1 MLTISPE
8 IIQHIK
14 DGGDYCHLIELQ
26 LEPVP
31 IYLTDCVFD
40 VVSDV
45 KTFLGNGILNEID
58 SVAIRSE
65 ITVNQTKI
73 NFTAVEQSM
82 VSFLLNNNPINRVG
96 KIGRAYL
103 RPDGTVLGILPLTR
117 LQVIN
122 YPDIEAGT
130 TSAEVSLSIAG
141 IFADFEKITN
151 RRSTNKSQQNHFPL
165 CTGHDFAAEA
175 GKEYRWGRKS

>member
-1 MLTISPE
+1 MLTIPAE
-8 IIQHIK
+8 ILQHIK

-26 LEPVP
+26 LIPAPV
-31 IYLTDCVFD
+31 YLTDCVFD
-40 VVSDV
+40 VTYDG
-45 KTFLGNGILNEID
+45 KTFLGNGILNEFD

-82 VSFLLNNNPINRVG
+82 VSYLLNNNQINRVG
-96 KIGRAYL
+96 RVIRAYL
-103 RPDGTVLGILPLTR
+103 RDGSVIGVLPLTR
-117 LQVIN
+117 LQVN
-122 YPDIEAGT
+122 SAPDIEANKT
-130 TSAEVSLSIAG
+130 TAEISLSIAG

-165 CTGHDFAAEA
+165 CTGHDFSSEA
-175 GKEYRWGRKS
+175 GKEYYWGRKK